1 MSVDVDTAL
10 SELKTKVDSL
20 PGAENKLTMI
30 VMSGELDKHLAAM
43 IIATGAAAMGMKVIL
58 FFTFWGTAAL
68 RAANKKARGKNFMGR
83 MFGIMLPKGRN
94 RLVLSKMNM
103 AGMGT
108 AMLKGLMKKKNVASL
123 DQLYEVAAQLA
134 VKIYICEMSMDLMGM
149 KKEEMIDYPDL
160 EVCGVATMLSH
171 AKDSAIQFF
180 I

>member
-1 MSVDVDTAL
+1 MGVDVDKAIA
-10 SELKTKVDSL
+10 ELKSKMDCL
-20 PGAENKLTMI
+20 PGAENKLTMV
-30 VMSGELDKHLAAM
+30 VMSGDLDKHLAAM
-43 IIATGAAAMGMKVIL
+43 IIATGAAAMGMKVVL

-68 RAANKKARGKNFMGR
+68 RAANKKVNGKNFMGR
-83 MFGIMLPKGRN
+83 MFGMMLPKGRN
-94 RLVLSKMNM
+94 KLTLSQMNM

-108 AMLKGLMKKKNVASL
+108 ALLKGLVKKKNVASL

-134 VKIYICEMSMDLMGM
+134 VKIYICEMSMSLMGM
-149 KKEEMIDYPDL
+149 KQEEMIDYPEL